1 MENAKHF
8 YLREMDEHFV
18 ESKFII
24 TKELQNLHEK
34 HKSLAEDK
42 LRKEMPEKHVI
53 PMISQQLYQKIEVIF
68 EQYNRQT

>member
-8 YLREMDEHFV
+8 YVREMDEHFV

-34 HKSLAEDK
+34 YKNLADDR
-42 LRKEMPEKHVI
+42 LREEMPEKCVI
-53 PMISQQLYQKIEVIF
+53 PIISKQLNQ
-68 EQYNRQT
+68 R